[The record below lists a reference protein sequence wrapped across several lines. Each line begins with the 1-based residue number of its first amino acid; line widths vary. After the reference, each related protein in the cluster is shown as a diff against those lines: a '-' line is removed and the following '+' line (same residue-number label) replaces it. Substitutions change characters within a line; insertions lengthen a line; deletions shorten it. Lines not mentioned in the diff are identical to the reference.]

1 MTVKYLIEELSKIN
15 PNYDIVVRVG
25 NDKEQDLVIGISK
38 IFCVD
43 CNTNPAIGFVQL
55 KTANDL
61 DWKR

>member
-1 MTVKYLIEELSKIN
+1 MKVKDLIEELSKIN
-15 PNYDIVVRVG
+15 PNYDITVKVG
-25 NDKEQDLVIGISK
+25 DNKEQDRVIKISK
-38 IFCVD
+38 IFCID